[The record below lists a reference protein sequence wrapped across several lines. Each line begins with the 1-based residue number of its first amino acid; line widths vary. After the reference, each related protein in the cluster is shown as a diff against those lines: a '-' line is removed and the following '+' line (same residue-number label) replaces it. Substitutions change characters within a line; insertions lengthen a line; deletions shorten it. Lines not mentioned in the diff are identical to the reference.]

1 MKVLIV
7 NNIER
12 EGPGLLKDILEENRI
27 EFYAYE
33 FEKER
38 TFPSP
43 KDYDAIFVFGGPDS
57 ANDKT
62 EKILEEIRGIKEFL
76 DKGVPCFGVCLGLQV
91 MVKALGGKVT
101 KNQIKE
107 IGWRDPDKNLFKVY
121 LTEEGKEDPI
131 FEGIDSEF
139 EIFQLHGETVELTR
153 QMKVL
158 GTGKY
163 CKNQVVK
170 CGENAYGFQGHIELS
185 YDMFNTWIREDED
198 LKKIEN
204 SLLKA
209 DYEVVR
215 KKYESTG
222 KKILKNFLKLS
233 GHELK

>member
-7 NNIER
+7 NNIAR

-27 EFYAYE
+27 EFYTYE

-62 EKILEEIRGIKEFL
+62 EKILEEIRGVKEFL
-76 DKGVPCFGVCLGLQV
+76 DKGIPCFGICLGLQV

-101 KNQIKE
+101 SNRIKE

-121 LTEEGKEDPI
+121 LTEEGKKDLI
-131 FEGIDSEF
+131 FKGIDSEF

-163 CKNQVVK
+163 CKNQIVK

>member
-62 EKILEEIRGIKEFL
+62 EKILEEIQGIKEFL

>member
-1 MKVLIV
+1 M
-7 NNIER
+7 
-12 EGPGLLKDILEENRI
+12 
-27 EFYAYE
+27 
-33 FEKER
+33 
-38 TFPSP
+38 
-43 KDYDAIFVFGGPDS
+43 
-57 ANDKT
+57 
-62 EKILEEIRGIKEFL
+62 
-76 DKGVPCFGVCLGLQV
+76 DKGIPCFGICLGLQV

-101 KNQIKE
+101 TNPIKE

-121 LTEEGKEDPI
+121 LTEEGRKDPI
-131 FEGIDSEF
+131 FEGIESEF

-163 CKNQVVK
+163 CKNQIVK
-170 CGENAYGFQGHIELS
+170 CGENAYGFQGHLELS
-185 YDMFNTWIREDED
+185 YDMFNTWIQEDED

-209 DYEVVR
+209 DYGVVR

-222 KKILKNFLKLS
+222 NKILKNFLKLS

>member
-62 EKILEEIRGIKEFL
+62 EKILEEIQGIKEFL

-170 CGENAYGFQGHIELS
+170 CGENAYGFQGHLELS
-185 YDMFNTWIREDED
+185 YDMFNTWIQEDED

-209 DYEVVR
+209 DYDVVR

-222 KKILKNFLKLS
+222 NKILKNFLKLS